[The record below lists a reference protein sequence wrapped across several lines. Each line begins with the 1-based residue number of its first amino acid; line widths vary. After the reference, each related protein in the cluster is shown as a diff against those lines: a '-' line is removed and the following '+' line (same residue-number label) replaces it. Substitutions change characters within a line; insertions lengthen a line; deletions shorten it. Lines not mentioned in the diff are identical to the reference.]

1 MSKLQSNIVV
11 EKKVLEN
18 RTECF
23 ERKKVILAEA
33 YIFLE
38 NKMVSII
45 FNYILRLTFQ
55 SLEVSPN
62 IYIVENS
69 TILLFFKNVYASANI
84 IYNQSLC
91 LN

>member
-11 EKKVLEN
+11 EKKVEN

-33 YIFLE
+33 YIFLQ

-45 FNYILRLTFQ
+45 FNHIFRLTFQ
-55 SLEVSPN
+55 SLKVSLD
-62 IYIVENS
+62 IYIYS
-69 TILLFFKNVYASANI
+69 
-84 IYNQSLC
+84 
-91 LN
+91 

>member
-1 MSKLQSNIVV
+1 
-11 EKKVLEN
+11 
-18 RTECF
+18 
-23 ERKKVILAEA
+23 
-33 YIFLE
+33 
-38 NKMVSII
+38 MVSII

-91 LN
+91 LNQYFQRKKVFLKSEVNFSLASQN